1 MDEITETRP
10 AILVNV
16 IDADGNVIA
25 LQIMEYEVPDF
36 LRLRVDPEI
45 AAGCKI
51 VPTTKTAES

>member
-1 MDEITETRP
+1 MDEIAETRP

-25 LQIMEYEVPDF
+25 SQVMEYEVTDF

-45 AAGCKI
+45 AKDCTI
-51 VPTTKTAES
+51 EPVS

>member
-10 AILVNV
+10 AIFVNV

-25 LQIMEYEVPDF
+25 AHVMEYEVADF

-45 AAGCKI
+45 AANCTIQSIKG
-51 VPTTKTAES
+51 SN